1 MRFMTRTPYRGR
13 AFLSALVLLALTSP
27 AAAQQEPDR
36 EGSRDHKITGR
47 YQGSHITGYWQKDF
61 EEVRFLKPPLDAA
74 GNGSAP
80 LTDAFSIP
88 LAGRITTMIYRGPKN
103 RSITEVLRNYIDK
116 LNADGFTTAAKCRG
130 QECGLLGSNTWIQR
144 LYFKGARI
152 SVSDPIRS
160 DDHSLTSY
168 ALLHKKSPSGDV
180 WVSLYGSEFKS
191 VGVLFPNVAVSV
203 LETRPMETGK
213 MVFVDA
219 AAMQEAMEKTGRV
232 ALYGIYFDF
241 NKAELKA
248 ESDKQ
253 IKEIAMLLKKRPELK
268 ILVVGH
274 TDNQGG
280 FAYNVG
286 LAERRAAAVTNAL
299 VSGHAIP
306 AARLKPVGVG
316 MAAPLDTNRTEEGRA
331 RNRRVEI
338 VEH

>member
-1 MRFMTRTPYRGR
+1 MTGRKTRGR
-13 AFLSALVLLALTSP
+13 AFPAALVLLTL
-27 AAAQQEPDR
+27 AAAAVAQQEPDKQ
-36 EGSRDHKITGR
+36 GSRDHKITGR
-47 YQGSHITGYWQKDF
+47 YQGSYITNYWQKDF

-88 LAGRITTMIYRGPKN
+88 LAGRSTTIIYRGPKD
-103 RSITEVLRNYIDK
+103 RSITEVMRNYIAK
-116 LNADGFTTAAKCRG
+116 LNGDGFTTVAKCRG
-130 QECGLLGSNTWIQR
+130 QECGLIGSNTWIQR

-152 SVSDPIRS
+152 SVSDPINS
-160 DDHSLTSY
+160 DNNSLTAY
-168 ALLHKKSPSGDV
+168 ALLHKESPAGDV

-191 VGVLFPNVAVSV
+191 VGVLLPNIAVSV
-203 LETRPMETGK
+203 LETKPMETGK

-219 AAMQEAMEKTGRV
+219 AAMQEAMDKNGRV

-241 NKAELKA
+241 NKSDLKA

-253 IKEIAMLLKKRPELK
+253 IKEIASLLKKRPELK
-268 ILVVGH
+268 VLIVGH

-280 FAYNVG
+280 FDYNVG
-286 LAERRAAAVTNAL
+286 LSERRAAAVTNAL
-299 VSGHAIP
+299 VAGHGVP

-316 MAAPLDTNRTEEGRA
+316 MATPLDTNRTEAGRA

-338 VEH
+338 VEY